1 MAHGTRAVHTSLPL
15 TVHAQ
20 ARMRQRGIRPEAL
33 EALLDFGR
41 ARHLHSRGREL
52 LFFDRKARDHLRQ
65 ADPAAAR
72 EIGRLGRAYAVLGR
86 DGTVITV
93 GHRYKRIPRD

>member
-1 MAHGTRAVHTSLPL
+1 MAPSLPL
-15 TVHAQ
+15 TPHAQ
-20 ARMRQRGIRPEAL
+20 TRMRQRGIRPEAL

-41 ARHLHSRGREL
+41 ARYLHSQGREL
-52 LFFDRKARDHLRQ
+52 MFFDRKARDKLIKS
-65 ADPAAAR
+65 DPAAAR
-72 EIGRLGRAYAVLGR
+72 QIGRLGRAYAVLGR